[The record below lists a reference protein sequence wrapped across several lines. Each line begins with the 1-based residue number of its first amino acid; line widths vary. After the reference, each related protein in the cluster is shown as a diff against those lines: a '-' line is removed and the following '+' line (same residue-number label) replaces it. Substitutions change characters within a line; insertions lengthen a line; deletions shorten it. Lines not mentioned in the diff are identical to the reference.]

1 MVRGTRLSQACE
13 CRSCGDWLR
22 ECVSSGRASI
32 AVPCVQRA
40 FENVP
45 RNPGRRLRAGGT
57 KLARALPALL
67 ADPLV
72 QAAREAVVR
81 GDYATLLDLVGVV
94 PLMLGDGAFSSN
106 SSSSVDDGATLGM
119 APTEASSVAR
129 IAAVV
134 RAHLGGSGRGAAA
147 AHRPGLAGQ
156 PGEAH
161 QPVSWHRAEDG
172 RWACLLLPAARRQSG
187 WRSRAASGCTALRS
201 TRCQQQCGSGE
212 SSSWRHLWP
221 TWWVQGGG

>member
-1 MVRGTRLSQACE
+1 MRGTRLSQACE

-134 RAHLGGSGRGAAA
+134 RAHLGAVDAV
-147 AHRPGLAGQ
+147 Q
-156 PGEAH
+156 
-161 QPVSWHRAEDG
+161 
-172 RWACLLLPAARRQSG
+172 LPR
-187 WRSRAASGCTALRS
+187 TALALQDNREKRTS
-201 TRCQQQCGSGE
+201 LSPGTVLKMEGGLRIHGSVG
-212 SSSWRHLWP
+212 LWGRNE
-221 TWWVQGGG
+221 TA